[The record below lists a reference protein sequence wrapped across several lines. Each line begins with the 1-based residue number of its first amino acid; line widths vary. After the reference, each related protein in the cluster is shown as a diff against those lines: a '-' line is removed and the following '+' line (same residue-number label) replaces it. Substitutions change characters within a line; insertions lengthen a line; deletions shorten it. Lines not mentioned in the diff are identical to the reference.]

1 MDVRFYV
8 VQVCESR
15 RNELAHN
22 TLHQIEFNYLL
33 ESKIFTLIQK
43 LLILIHY

>member
-8 VQVCESR
+8 VQVYENR

-22 TLHQIEFNYLL
+22 TLHQIEFHYLM
-33 ESKIFTLIQK
+33 ENKIFTLTQK